1 MAENFPKS
9 PGGSIVL
16 VISHTDQQL
25 TVACTCWSREGSRWS
40 GSRMRTPR
48 APCLAM
54 EGKREEPAE
63 QMPAVGAV
71 GVLRWAACRGGGKA
85 CGSHLK
91 SGDLPPLWGL

>member
-1 MAENFPKS
+1 M
-9 PGGSIVL
+9 
-16 VISHTDQQL
+16 
-25 TVACTCWSREGSRWS
+25 
-40 GSRMRTPR
+40 PR

-91 SGDLPPLWGL
+91 SGDLPPLWGLCGFPEKWGARHAR